1 MKPWE
6 KYQTTET
13 KPWEKYQSL
22 QVTEPK
28 EEGFFSGV
36 RSDLKKR
43 GEQLK
48 VSREATAAGKQTP
61 LEREVQEIGT
71 VLGGAGDIVGRGIGA
86 AAKGIYSALPER
98 VQKDF
103 RDAGEELK
111 STKPVQAGLEM
122 LGSGME
128 KYQKFSQEN
137 PRAARNI
144 EALANIGLAV
154 APAIGRGKQIGESAE
169 GIGQGI
175 ISKFAK
181 PEKLNSEDLRR
192 VGGQLFK
199 EAEAK
204 GGILKP
210 HVTNKFIAEISQK
223 APQTYAGR
231 IIAGNDEVTNLLDRV
246 QDLADR
252 PLTLEAA
259 KEVDE
264 TLGDLA
270 YKNMDMGKFTAE
282 GKKFL
287 DMRSSFRRIIEDAA
301 DNDVVGGKS
310 GFDVLKEARKYWST
324 SLRLRDIERIIERA
338 QNMQVPAT
346 GIKTGFRNLIA
357 NKNALKGYSPQEI
370 DAIRKAAKTGI
381 ITDLMAVFGSRL
393 NPIITGSAVSIGT
406 ANPLMGIAAGVG
418 NYATSS
424 MARGL
429 ATASQ
434 LKKAR
439 FVEDLIR
446 RRVQKSATQSVK
458 LTPEIL
464 GFMKEI
470 GISQMPAGGV
480 SELLNMLEQM
490 QKENNVPQG
499 NN

>member
-6 KYQTTET
+6 KYQSVSQEA
-13 KPWEKYQSL
+13 KPWEKYQA
-22 QVTEPK
+22 PKK

-36 RSDLKKR
+36 GSDLEKR
-43 GEQLK
+43 AMQLQT
-48 VSREATAAGKQTP
+48 SREETAAGRQTP
-61 LEREVQEIGT
+61 FEREIQELGT
-71 VLGGAGDIVGRGIGA
+71 IVGGAGDIVGRSLGA
-86 AAKGIYSALPER
+86 AAKGIYNVLPER
-98 VQKDF
+98 VQQDF
-103 RDAGEELK
+103 SGAGEYLMG
-111 STKPVQAGLEM
+111 TKPVQAGLEM

-128 KYQKFSQEN
+128 KYQEFAQEN

-144 EALANIGLAV
+144 EALTNIGLAG
-154 APAIGRGKQIGESAE
+154 APALGRGKSIGEAAE
-169 GIGQGI
+169 GVGRGVMG
-175 ISKFAK
+175 KFVK
-181 PEKLNSEDLRR
+181 PERLNSEDLRR

-199 EAEAK
+199 DAEQK

-210 HVTNKFIAEISQK
+210 QVTNKFIAEISQK

-231 IIAGNDEVTNLLDRV
+231 IMAGDDEVTKLLGRV
-246 QDLADR
+246 QGLANR

-264 TLGDLA
+264 ILGELA

-287 DMRSSFRRIIEDAA
+287 DMQSSFRRIIEDAA
-301 DNDVVGGKS
+301 DTDVVGGKA
-310 GFDVLKEARKYWST
+310 GFDAIKEARKYWST

-346 GIKTGFRNLIA
+346 GLKTGFRNLIN
-357 NKNALKGYSPQEI
+357 NKNALKGYSPAEV
-370 DAIRKAAKTGI
+370 DAIKKAAETGLM
-381 ITDLMAVFGSRL
+381 TDLMAVFGSRL
-393 NPIITGSAVSIGT
+393 NPIITGSAIGVGT
-406 ANPLMGIAAGVG
+406 ANPLMGIAAGAA

-439 FVEDLIR
+439 MVEDLIR
-446 RRVQKSATQSVK
+446 QRVQKNGMPNVK
-458 LTPEIL
+458 LTPEIIGL
-464 GFMKEI
+464 LKEA
-470 GISQMPAGGV
+470 GISQVPAGGV

-490 QKENNVPQG
+490 RNSDTVNQG
-499 NN
+499 E